1 MTMDGQSLLR
11 ALKTLRQVRA
21 PATIAPTVLQKL
33 GLGSACAPVDTAI
46 GRMWVAFR
54 GDSVVALRKAASVR
68 AVETELRRT
77 LGQPVP
83 AVPELPSRLAATLRA
98 ALGGG
103 GTKGVRFDLGGL
115 SEFERAVLKKALE
128 VPAGQVRSYAWVAR
142 EIGRPAA
149 VRAVGSA
156 LGRNPIPL
164 LIPCHRIVR
173 SDGRISGYIFGRAAK
188 RAMLAA
194 EGVDAD
200 ALERLARDGVRYIG
214 SETTRIFCFP
224 TCRAARRITERRR
237 VPFRS
242 ERQAA
247 GAGYRPCRLCR
258 PAA

>member
-1 MTMDGQSLLR
+1 MMNGPSLLR
-11 ALKTLRQVRA
+11 DLRDLGAVRA
-21 PATIAPTVLQKL
+21 PATLAPTVLTRL
-33 GLGSACAPVDTAI
+33 GLVEACAAVETTI
-46 GRMWVAFR
+46 GRLWVAFR
-54 GDSVVALRKAASVR
+54 GNSVIALRKAASAR
-68 AVETELRRT
+68 AVEAEFRRA
-77 LGQPVP
+77 LGRSVPV
-83 AVPELPSRLAATLRA
+83 VPELPARLAASLQA

-103 GTKGVRFDLGGL
+103 GTSGVRFDLGGL

-156 LGRNPIPL
+156 LGRNPVPL

-173 SDGRISGYIFGRAAK
+173 SDGRISDYIFGNATK
-188 RAMLAA
+188 RALLAA

-200 ALERLARDGVRYIG
+200 ALERSARDGVRYIG
-214 SETTRIFCFP
+214 SDTTHIYCFP
-224 TCRAARRITERRR
+224 TCRAARRITDRHR

-247 GAGYRPCRLCR
+247 GAGYRPCRICR